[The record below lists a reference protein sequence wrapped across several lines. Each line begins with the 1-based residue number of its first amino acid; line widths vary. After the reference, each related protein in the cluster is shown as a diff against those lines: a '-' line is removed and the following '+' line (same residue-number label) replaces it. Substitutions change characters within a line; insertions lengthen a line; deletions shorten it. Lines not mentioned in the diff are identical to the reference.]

1 MTGKELFWKQ
11 QISSVKL
18 SVALVHFMPTAAAA
32 AAAALRIQL
41 VSLLVAMLYLVVPKV

>member
-32 AAAALRIQL
+32 AAALRIQL